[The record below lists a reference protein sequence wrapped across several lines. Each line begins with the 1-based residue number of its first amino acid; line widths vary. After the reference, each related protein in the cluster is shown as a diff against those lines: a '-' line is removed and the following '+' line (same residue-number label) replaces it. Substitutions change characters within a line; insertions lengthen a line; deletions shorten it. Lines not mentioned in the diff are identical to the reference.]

1 MQTAV
6 RKSTRLEYKPPKI
19 KHLTTLKNITVENP
33 QNIQEILIA
42 LEKRLK
48 EGYWIITFKVFI
60 VLHYLIR
67 EGNHKLVMEAIDRH
81 RPQILDLSCQSQI
94 DHSAQGIMRRLSLSD
109 GLFEETRRLQQL
121 LESALYC
128 KFRLNEGNPS
138 IALFAYQLVI
148 LDILSLFQAINEA
161 IINILEHY
169 FEMPV
174 MNAKEALEIY
184 KVFAK
189 QTQSVIEFLE
199 AARMYEGSLQM
210 RLPPIN
216 HAPVSLVDSLEEYL
230 EDLNASKKEINQQ
243 SVSVAEVNQ
252 QPLFVTTEPLL
263 FQQERQS
270 FNPFT
275 TPSLSQPM
283 NSYNSNPFSPTHM
296 TYDTN
301 PFRAMRQGYQNPFS
315 PK

>member
-81 RPQILDLSCQSQI
+81 RPQILDLSKIKNKKSAPETIQSMLEYKSFIGQRVAMGCQSQI
-94 DHSAQGIMRRLSLSD
+94 DHTAQGIMRRLSLSN

-148 LDILSLFQAINEA
+148 LDILNLFQAINEA

-216 HAPVSLVDSLEEYL
+216 HAPISLVDSLEEYL
-230 EDLNASKKEINQQ
+230 EDLNAPKKAPN
-243 SVSVAEVNQ
+243 
-252 QPLFVTTEPLL
+252 
-263 FQQERQS
+263 
-270 FNPFT
+270 
-275 TPSLSQPM
+275 
-283 NSYNSNPFSPTHM
+283 
-296 TYDTN
+296 
-301 PFRAMRQGYQNPFS
+301 
-315 PK
+315 